1 VGSTWLKPFAC
12 FPRLCFA
19 AMWANAS
26 CMLYKG
32 KLSGKVYIGCTKL
45 PLQERLQNMKTKPVS
60 WLRGHKD
67 LQKLRLTH
75 LCDRRV
81 PEAKALALE
90 AAFTAEQWQGNPG
103 EVRGG
108 PYCLARLPGAHTSQ
122 LRLLSTSLEGKSLL
136 KERVEVVEKVAASLP
151 KRSALCRHLRGECYK
166 CGGKFARCSCRIR
179 SVGFHEQETPP
190 RRRSGRSGTSK
201 SGSWKRK
208 QKYKQNQADPDCV
221 RLKWGGDVV
230 TNREN
235 DNDEQQRKNPH
246 RKHRKRG

>member
-1 VGSTWLKPFAC
+1 
-12 FPRLCFA
+12 
-19 AMWANAS
+19 MWANAS

-103 EVRGG
+103 GGPRRALLLGSLAWGPHFPAQVALDEPRGEEPPEGAGRGCGEGGGLAAEEVRLVSPPAG
-108 PYCLARLPGAHTSQ
+108 
-122 LRLLSTSLEGKSLL
+122 
-136 KERVEVVEKVAASLP
+136 RVLQV
-151 KRSALCRHLRGECYK
+151 
-166 CGGKFARCSCRIR
+166 
-179 SVGFHEQETPP
+179 
-190 RRRSGRSGTSK
+190 RR
-201 SGSWKRK
+201 
-208 QKYKQNQADPDCV
+208 
-221 RLKWGGDVV
+221 
-230 TNREN
+230 
-235 DNDEQQRKNPH
+235 
-246 RKHRKRG
+246 